1 MASIQLDGI
10 SVEFR
15 LYDPGMRSIRRQVI
29 EGLNIGGVF
38 SSGERQKKPS
48 IIALN
53 NVSLDL
59 EAGDR
64 VALIGHNGAGKTTLL
79 RVMAGIYEPS
89 RGRALV
95 DGRISPIFDVQLG
108 MDKEATGYENIALRG
123 LLLGM
128 TRSEI
133 DASTEDIANFSELGP
148 FLNMPLHTYSTG
160 MALRLA
166 FAISTSIEPEILL
179 LDEWIGAG
187 DKSFIEKAQYPGG
200 CLTPVEAGAPAL
212 QQGGVA
218 GTGIGQ
224 RVRSGRG
231 DPEGLRQVTGY
242 SAPPL
247 ADPVEQVERRD
258 GGTATDA
265 RSVAGE
271 QKRLGPAAV
280 AQALHKAAQSL
291 DLGIHIDQRAGAED
305 LFPRRCEE
313 EFGQARGRP
322 FDHPQAGP

>member
-15 LYDPGMRSIRRQVI
+15 LYDPAMRSVRRQVL
-29 EGLNIGGVF
+29 EGLSIGGIF

-48 IIALN
+48 VIALS

-79 RVMAGIYEPS
+79 RVMAGIFEPT
-89 RGRALV
+89 RGRAKI
-95 DGRISPIFDVQLG
+95 DGRVSPIFDVQLG
-108 MDKEATGYENIALRG
+108 MDKEATGYENIGLRG

-133 DASTEDIANFSELGP
+133 EAHMDDIAGFSELGP
-148 FLNMPLHTYSTG
+148 FLDMPLHTYSTG

-187 DKSFIEKAQYPGG
+187 DKRFIEKAQ
-200 CLTPVEAGAPAL
+200 ARL
-212 QQGGVA
+212 QNL
-218 GTGIGQ
+218 IGQ
-224 RVRSGRG
+224 TNILVVASHQLKLVRKLCNKAVLLDRG
-231 DPEGLRQVTGY
+231 
-242 SAPPL
+242 
-247 ADPVEQVERRD
+247 
-258 GGTATDA
+258 
-265 RSVAGE
+265 SVKE
-271 QKRLGPAAV
+271 FGPAEEI
-280 AQALHKAAQSL
+280 L
-291 DLGIHIDQRAGAED
+291 RAYD
-305 LFPRRCEE
+305 K
-313 EFGQARGRP
+313 
-322 FDHPQAGP
+322 

>member
-15 LYDPGMRSIRRQVI
+15 LYDPAMRSIRRQVL
-29 EGLNIGGVF
+29 EGLNIGG
-38 SSGERQKKPS
+38 
-48 IIALN
+48 
-53 NVSLDL
+53 
-59 EAGDR
+59 
-64 VALIGHNGAGKTTLL
+64 LL

-187 DKSFIEKAQYPGG
+187 DKSFIEKAQ
-200 CLTPVEAGAPAL
+200 VRL
-212 QQGGVA
+212 QKL
-218 GTGIGQ
+218 IGQ
-224 RVRSGRG
+224 SNILVVASHQLKLVRQLCNKAVLLERG
-231 DPEGLRQVTGY
+231 
-242 SAPPL
+242 
-247 ADPVEQVERRD
+247 
-258 GGTATDA
+258 
-265 RSVAGE
+265 SV
-271 QKRLGPAAV
+271 KDFGPAEEI
-280 AQALHKAAQSL
+280 LKAY
-291 DLGIHIDQRAGAED
+291 DK
-305 LFPRRCEE
+305 
-313 EFGQARGRP
+313 
-322 FDHPQAGP
+322 

>member
-1 MASIQLDGI
+1 MSSIQLDGI

-15 LYDPGMRSIRRQVI
+15 LYDPAMRSVRRQVL
-29 EGLNIGGVF
+29 EGLNIGGIF

-53 NVSLDL
+53 DVSLEL

-79 RVMAGIYEPS
+79 RVMAGIYEPT
-89 RGRALV
+89 RGRAKV
-95 DGRISPIFDVQLG
+95 DGRVSPIFDVRLG

-128 TRSEI
+128 TRAEI

-187 DKSFIEKAQYPGG
+187 DKRFIAKAQ
-200 CLTPVEAGAPAL
+200 ARL
-212 QQGGVA
+212 QKL
-218 GTGIGQ
+218 IGQ
-224 RVRSGRG
+224 SNILVVASHQLNLVRKLCNKAVLLERG
-231 DPEGLRQVTGY
+231 SIKDF
-242 SAPPL
+242 
-247 ADPVEQVERRD
+247 
-258 GGTATDA
+258 
-265 RSVAGE
+265 
-271 QKRLGPAAV
+271 GPAAEI
-280 AQALHKAAQSL
+280 LKAY
-291 DLGIHIDQRAGAED
+291 DK
-305 LFPRRCEE
+305 
-313 EFGQARGRP
+313 
-322 FDHPQAGP
+322 

>member
-1 MASIQLDGI
+1 MSSIQLDGI

-15 LYDPGMRSIRRQVI
+15 LYDPAMRSVRRQVL
-29 EGLNIGGVF
+29 EGLNIGGIF

-48 IIALN
+48 IIALS

-79 RVMAGIYEPS
+79 RVMAGIYEPT
-89 RGRALV
+89 RGRAKV
-95 DGRISPIFDVQLG
+95 DGRVSPIFDVRLG

-128 TRSEI
+128 TRAEI

-187 DKSFIEKAQYPGG
+187 DKRFIAKAQ
-200 CLTPVEAGAPAL
+200 ARL
-212 QQGGVA
+212 QKL
-218 GTGIGQ
+218 IGQ
-224 RVRSGRG
+224 SNILVVASHQLNLVRKLCNKAVLLERG
-231 DPEGLRQVTGY
+231 SIKDF
-242 SAPPL
+242 
-247 ADPVEQVERRD
+247 
-258 GGTATDA
+258 
-265 RSVAGE
+265 
-271 QKRLGPAAV
+271 GPAAEI
-280 AQALHKAAQSL
+280 LKAY
-291 DLGIHIDQRAGAED
+291 DK
-305 LFPRRCEE
+305 
-313 EFGQARGRP
+313 
-322 FDHPQAGP
+322 